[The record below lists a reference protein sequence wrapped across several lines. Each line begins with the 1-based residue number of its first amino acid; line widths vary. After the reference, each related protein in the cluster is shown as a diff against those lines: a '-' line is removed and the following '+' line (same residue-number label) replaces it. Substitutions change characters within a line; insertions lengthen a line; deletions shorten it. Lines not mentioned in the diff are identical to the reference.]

1 MIIDEITLQNFG
13 VYKGRQSMQTTPPS
27 ATKPITLIGGLNGG
41 GKTTLLDAIHL
52 VLYGRHA
59 KLAGRGQRSYG
70 KYLQSMIHR
79 GLDSTE
85 VASVEIKF
93 RRVID
98 GQTQLFEVVRSWA
111 ASSKGQANE
120 NLSVQLNGEEDQTL
134 TENWHEHMDAILPLQ
149 MAHLFFF
156 DGEQIADLADPEKA
170 KTLLKTGVHAL
181 LGLDLVE
188 RLQDDLLVL
197 ERRKK
202 LEAKPAQDQHE
213 LKALELSLKNTEN
226 ELEQLHQK
234 KGQIKIDV
242 ERALKAKDEA
252 IGEFKKKGG
261 DLFEQQ
267 EALELEKGELDVRI
281 EEVQSTIRELAAGAA
296 PLSLV
301 EDLLIEVKAQAEY
314 EIEAQKNRVVADFLE
329 SRDSELI
336 SNLKKNKV
344 PSVHIQ
350 TVQNSLE
357 LDRVNRPVADP
368 DSCYLGADESLVDQI
383 NDLTRHELPSVVN
396 QMKIARTELDELQ
409 EKLRRVDSK
418 LAQVPEADA
427 IANLKVSLDSAS
439 RGYREQES
447 QYREISHEWDI
458 LLQKKEFIEAQRN
471 RIYNEQLNLNLQEEN
486 SQRVIDHM
494 PRVRNTLNGF
504 REKVICKHL
513 SKIERLI
520 LESFQQ
526 LLRKKHLIKT
536 IRINPDNYEIVLLG
550 GDGKQLPF
558 DRLSAGERQLLA
570 TAMLWGM
577 VKASGRPLPLIIDT
591 PLGRLDSVHRELL
604 TKHYFPFAAHQVFLL
619 STDEEIDDSLLSSL
633 KPKVGNEYM
642 LEHKDSAQ
650 KTNIVSGYSWT
661 SKLKL

>member
-13 VYKGRQSMQTTPPS
+13 VYKGRQSMLTTPPS
-27 ATKPITLIGGLNGG
+27 ASKPITLIGGLNGG

-79 GLDSTE
+79 GVDTAE
-85 VASVEIKF
+85 DVSVEMKF

-98 GQTQLFEVVRSWA
+98 GETQQFEVIRSWK
-111 ASSKGQANE
+111 SKSNGEANE
-120 NLSVQLNGEEDQTL
+120 KVSVFLNGEDDQAL
-134 TENWHEHMDAILPLQ
+134 AENWYEHMDAILPIQ

-188 RLQDDLLVL
+188 RLQEDLLVL

-202 LEAKPAQDQHE
+202 LEAIPAYDQHE
-213 LKALELSLKNTEN
+213 LRSLEQSLEN
-226 ELEQLHQK
+226 VERELEGLHQK
-234 KGQIKIDV
+234 RGQIKTDV
-242 ERALKAKDEA
+242 ERAAKTRDEA
-252 IGEFKKKGG
+252 VTKFKKKGG

-267 EALELEKGELDVRI
+267 ESLELEKGELDVHI
-281 EEVQSTIRELAAGAA
+281 EEVESTIRELAAGAA

-301 EDLLIEVKAQAEY
+301 ENLLLEVKTQAEY
-314 EIEAQKNRVVADFLE
+314 EIEAEKNRVVAGLLRK
-329 SRDSELI
+329 RDNELI
-336 SNLKKNKV
+336 SNLKENKV
-344 PSVHIQ
+344 PATHIK
-350 TVQNSLE
+350 TVQKSLE
-357 LDRVNRPVADP
+357 QDRANRPIVDP
-368 DSCYLGADESLVDQI
+368 ASCYLGADESLIQQI
-383 NDLTRHELPSVVN
+383 DDLTRHELPDVVK
-396 QMKIARTELDELQ
+396 QMKAARTELDELQ
-409 EKLRRVDSK
+409 EKLRRAERK
-418 LAQVPEADA
+418 LARVPEADV
-427 IANLKVSLDSAS
+427 IAKLKLALDIAS
-439 RGYREQES
+439 KGLQDLES
-447 QYREISHEWDI
+447 QHCEISHEWDV
-458 LLQKKEFIEAQRN
+458 LLQKKEFIEVHRN
-471 RIYNEQLNLNLQEEN
+471 KIYNEQLNLNLQEEN

-504 REKVICKHL
+504 RERVIQKHL
-513 SKIERLI
+513 SKIENLI

-526 LLRKKHLIKT
+526 LLRKTRLVKT
-536 IRINPDNYEIVLLG
+536 IRINPDNYEIILIG
-550 GDGKQLPF
+550 ADGEQLAF

-604 TKHYFPFAAHQVFLL
+604 TKHYFPVASHQVFLL
-619 STDEEIDDSLLSSL
+619 STDEEIDDALFGSL
-633 KPKVGNEYM
+633 KSRVGNGYM
-642 LEHKDSAQ
+642 LEHDDVEQ
-650 KTNIVSGYSWT
+650 RTNMTKGYRWPSN
-661 SKLKL
+661 SKV